1 MAVDKNFVVRN
12 GLEVSTDLIYAE
24 SVEGKVGIG
33 TTTLEAKLTVQGDLR
48 VEDLEVSGITTS
60 RDLISTNLN
69 VTGVST
75 FNDIEVNGVTGL
87 TTVSASSSI
96 TALTYFGDGSN
107 LDGLDESF
115 TPPGKVYY
123 VTTNGNDANSGEN
136 EFAGKATIK
145 SALAS
150 AVSGD
155 TVKVLP
161 GTYIEDNPLT
171 LEPDVSIEG
180 AELRSCIV
188 VPQNKNEDLFLV
200 SNANHITDLSF
211 QGQEPTVDP
220 APAVV
225 AYKPLVGVASDRF
238 FDAARIIRTNLDFIA
253 TEAVGYLTSTDY
265 KIPAFQVSNISG
277 IATDARNCSDDIKD
291 ILLAICHDI
300 TRGGNSKCVG
310 AGLSYYNSGG
320 TLLHITGSDPNGY
333 SIREATIEGI
343 TKAAEI
349 ARSCI
354 NNVTWNG
361 GYQSEFYQVKDLSI
375 QNDPTTGSNSDI
387 NSCSNVLSAVTTCAG
402 IVTSIV
408 GLGTDAV
415 TISYPGN
422 AGAGQTDPNAIPS
435 QGVGIIRKG
444 PYIRNC
450 TNFIPGS
457 VGMRADGFHAEPG
470 DKLDNG
476 VQGSMNVDSYTQI
489 NQGGIGV
496 EVTNGA
502 YCQLVSIFTICDD
515 QAIVTKNGGQCDL
528 TNSNSSFGTFGLVS
542 DGVGDAGSKSIFR
555 YTGQVNTTQ
564 QELETTIEVSGVG
577 SYRPYT
583 GQTVFF
589 GELYYEVESF
599 TVTNGGSG
607 YTEAPSVTI
616 TTPTGPSAIPAEA
629 FTTVENGAVTEVNL
643 IGNGRNFR
651 LSDAPTISFSGGG
664 GSSAAATVN
673 LRPLYY
679 KVTGGSLPSAG
690 ISTVNLATALLND
703 VSAGTTAYFSRQSLQ
718 IVSSHSFE
726 FIGAGNTLENA
737 KPSKGGVTNRDNEI
751 VKLNGGQIVFTSTD
765 QDGNFA
771 IGEDLLINQSTGSIT
786 GRAFDQ
792 SILNTV
798 TPLIIALG

>member
-1 MAVDKNFVVRN
+1 MAVDKNFVVRH
-12 GLEVSTDLIYAE
+12 GLEVSTDLLYAE

-33 TTTLEAKLTVQGDLR
+33 TTTLEAKLTVQGDLCA
-48 VEDLEVSGITTS
+48 EDLKVTGIITS
-60 RDLISTNLN
+60 TDIETSNLN
-69 VTGVST
+69 VTGIAT
-75 FNDIEVNGVTGL
+75 FNDIEVNGLTGL

-107 LDGLDESF
+107 LENLDEAFSNS
-115 TPPGKVYY
+115 GKVYY
-123 VTTNGNDANSGEN
+123 VTTNGDDANSGEN

-161 GTYIEDNPLT
+161 GTYIEDNPLI

-188 VPQNKNEDLFLV
+188 VPQNRDEDLFWV

-238 FDAARIIRTNLDFIA
+238 FDAARMIRINLDFIA
-253 TEAVGYLTSTDY
+253 REAVGYLTSTDY
-265 KIPAFQVSNISG
+265 KVPAFQVVDTLGNPVDS
-277 IATDARNCSDDIKD
+277 TNCSDDIKD

-310 AGLSYYNSGG
+310 AGSSYYNDVGG
-320 TLLHITGSDPNGY
+320 LLHITGVDPNGY
-333 SIREATIEGI
+333 SVQDATIEGI

-349 ARSCI
+349 ARYCI
-354 NNVTWNG
+354 NNVTWTG
-361 GYQSEFYQVKDLSI
+361 GYQSEFYQVKDASI
-375 QNDPTTGSNSDI
+375 QIDGASYDI
-387 NSCSNVLSAVTTCAG
+387 GNCANVISAVTTCAG

-408 GLGTDAV
+408 GLGTGSV
-415 TISYPGN
+415 PISYPGN

-502 YCQLVSIFTICDD
+502 YCQLVSIFTICDN

-542 DGVGDAGSKSIFR
+542 DGVGDFDSKSIFR
-555 YTGQVNTTQ
+555 STAQVNTTQ

-577 SYRPYT
+577 SYRPYS
-583 GQTVFF
+583 GQSVYF
-589 GELYYEVESF
+589 GELYYEIRSF
-599 TVTNGGSG
+599 TITNGGSG
-607 YTEAPSVTI
+607 YTEPPSVTI
-616 TTPTGPSAIPAEA
+616 TDPTGPNAIPAEA
-629 FTTVENGAVTEVNL
+629 FATIEGGVVTAINIV
-643 IGNGRNFR
+643 GNGRNFR
-651 LSDAPTISFSGGG
+651 LSDAPTVTFSGGG
-664 GSSAAATVN
+664 GLGAAATVN

-679 KVTGGSLPSAG
+679 KVTGGSLPSG
-690 ISTVNLATALLND
+690 GVSTVNLATALLND

-718 IVSSHSFE
+718 IVSAHSFE

-737 KPSKGGVTNRDNEI
+737 RPSKGGVTIIDNEV
-751 VKLNGGQIVFTSTD
+751 VKLNGGEIVFTSTD

-771 IGEDLLINQSTGSIT
+771 IGEDLLINQSTGTIS

-798 TPLIIALG
+798 TPLIVALG